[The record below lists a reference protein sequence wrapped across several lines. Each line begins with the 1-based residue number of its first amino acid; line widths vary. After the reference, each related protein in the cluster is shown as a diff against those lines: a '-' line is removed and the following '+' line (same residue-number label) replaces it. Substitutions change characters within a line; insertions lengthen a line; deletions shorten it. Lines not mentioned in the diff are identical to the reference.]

1 MMTVGSEPA
10 PEIDTPLENYRVVP
24 DPKNSGYNKLVA
36 GETNGENYLEGTE
49 RAAPNT
55 SSD

>member
-1 MMTVGSEPA
+1 MTVGSEPA

-36 GETNGENYLEGTE
+36 GETNGENYLEVTE